1 MAGEKSLPEINKRIK
16 KGKVVVLTAE
26 EVIPVVQELGLKKA
40 AAEVDVVTTGTFGA
54 MCSSAAYFNFGHTKP
69 RMKMTEVWLNGVN
82 AYAGIAAVDALIGA
96 TEVMKNDPLNSIHP
110 GEFRYGGGHV
120 IHDLVAK
127 KPIHLRATAHGT
139 DCYPRR
145 EIDTVITIDDL
156 NQAVLFNPRNAY
168 QNYNVAVN
176 LSDKTVYTY
185 LGVLKPQLG
194 NANYSTSG
202 QLSPLLKDPYLRTI
216 GIGSRIFLGGGI
228 GYVAWQGTQHCPSI
242 TALPNGGSLIE
253 GGTLAVIGDLKQMQ
267 PEWLMGASI
276 LGYGVSLAVGLGVP
290 IPVLN
295 EEILYWASRTDEE
308 IYAPVIDYGLAYPA
322 GNPEPLAYV
331 TYAQLKSGTIKVDG
345 KEVPTGPMSS
355 YPAAKKIA
363 TMLKQWIEQGS
374 FLLTEPVAP
383 LPSIGEAAPLNP
395 LAETESQTDGKG
407 ELIWLPNA

>member
-228 GYVAWQGTQHCPSI
+228 GYVDWQGTQHCPSI

-253 GGTLAVIGDLKQMQ
+253 GHLAVIGDLSKC
-267 PEWLMGASI
+267 S
-276 LGYGVSLAVGLGVP
+276 
-290 IPVLN
+290 
-295 EEILYWASRTDEE
+295 
-308 IYAPVIDYGLAYPA
+308 
-322 GNPEPLAYV
+322 
-331 TYAQLKSGTIKVDG
+331 
-345 KEVPTGPMSS
+345 
-355 YPAAKKIA
+355 
-363 TMLKQWIEQGS
+363 
-374 FLLTEPVAP
+374 
-383 LPSIGEAAPLNP
+383 
-395 LAETESQTDGKG
+395 
-407 ELIWLPNA
+407 PNG